1 MKTQAAPIRRRRAS
15 AGRLCALLLAV
26 LLCLTACSEQEA
38 QGLSVSGFGQDDSA
52 FCYPQTEWDM
62 TPAALQEQLDCTL
75 AAQPD
80 GSGEPEEPLDGYTG
94 ALFLP
99 ETVSLG
105 GKDARASFQFDNGA
119 LWAAGL
125 TVSDGSTQELF
136 DDLLKQAR
144 DAFGSETQSRE
155 KEPASAEGLSDTL
168 TTSSY
173 LWERGEGEELTRL
186 TLSAIYQ
193 SDAMISVSLDVSH
206 GSVS

>member
-1 MKTQAAPIRRRRAS
+1 M
-15 AGRLCALLLAV
+15 
-26 LLCLTACSEQEA
+26 
-38 QGLSVSGFGQDDSA
+38 
-52 FCYPQTEWDM
+52 
-62 TPAALQEQLDCTL
+62 
-75 AAQPD
+75 
-80 GSGEPEEPLDGYTG
+80 
-94 ALFLP
+94 
-99 ETVSLG
+99 
-105 GKDARASFQFDNGA
+105 
-119 LWAAGL
+119 
-125 TVSDGSTQELF
+125 SDGSTQELF